1 MNLVAYQH
9 KKSQMS
15 GIQLTAATQEDIVN
29 LLMPLV
35 ATNQLTDFSATYDTK
50 QDCYAFTFRYWTD
63 SSVKTL
69 NPGDYLLIPAEGNME
84 AWTAASLAETYEV
97 KGEDEPVEPTPGVYA
112 DGCILDE

>member
-1 MNLVAYQH
+1 MALVAYEH

-15 GIQLTAATQEDIVN
+15 GIQLTPETQEEIVN

-35 ATNQLTDFSATYDTK
+35 AENQLTDFTATFDTK
-50 QDCYAFTFRYWTD
+50 QECYAFTFRYWTD
-63 SSVKTL
+63 SSVRTL

-84 AWTAASLAETYEV
+84 AWTAASLAETYGV
-97 KGEDEPVEPTPGVYA
+97 KAEEEPVPGVYA